1 MYIKFEKNCI
11 KYFFLS
17 IFFINFAH
25 QVKNIINAIMV
36 NTNLNM
42 TTIYNLC
49 KKLYELGF
57 DDTCEYTIELTTT
70 ENSSDS
76 KYNVLN
82 IYTNNSVCVKY
93 KNIYTIP
100 TVEQIRCFIR
110 TTLNTDIVI
119 MPTYAPNSNSDATEI
134 SKKYQYDIISENPL
148 KLNVSLNNKQF
159 ITYENA
165 LLDACQYIIENY
177 KA

>member
-1 MYIKFEKNCI
+1 
-11 KYFFLS
+11 
-17 IFFINFAH
+17 
-25 QVKNIINAIMV
+25 MV
-36 NTNLNM
+36 NTNLNIS
-42 TTIYNLC
+42 TIYSLC

-57 DDTCEYTIELTTT
+57 DDTCTHTIELTNG
-70 ENSSDS
+70 ENSNDS

-100 TVEQIRCFIR
+100 TIDQIRCFIR

-119 MPTYAPNSNSDATEI
+119 MPTYVPNGNIETSEI

-159 ITYENA
+159 VTYENA

-177 KA
+177 KI